1 MATAATGSEDRSVSI
16 GRVLSRGFG
25 TIGRNPLVTLGIAF
39 AFGAL
44 PFALL
49 SYGVENF
56 QPETFGTVTAFG
68 SFAIIMGWLVISI
81 LLAMISQGALVRA
94 TVAHSEGRK
103 AAFGES
109 AMAGLTAA
117 WPLFLVGL
125 LTGLGIVVGLLL
137 LIVPG
142 IMLYILWSV
151 AAPALVEERLG
162 PVEAL
167 GRSRDLTRGARWTV
181 FGLSLL
187 ILVIYW
193 MFTGAVGIV
202 ALIWSGGTP
211 DVTAIASLEGT
222 LGYLVFTTLTQT
234 ISTAVWG
241 TILSSLYIELRDW
254 KDGPA
259 TDKLA
264 DIFA

>member
-1 MATAATGSEDRSVSI
+1 MATAASGSELRSVSI
-16 GRVLSRGFG
+16 GRVLGRGFG
-25 TIGRNPLVTLGIAF
+25 TIGRNPVVTLGIAF
-39 AFGAL
+39 AFGAV

-56 QPETFGTVTAFG
+56 QPETFGTIGEFG
-68 SFAIIMGWLVISI
+68 GVAVAAAWLVISI

-103 AAFGES
+103 AGFAES
-109 AMAGLTAA
+109 AMAGLGAA

-125 LTGLGIVVGLLL
+125 LSGLGIVAGLVL

-142 IMLYILWSV
+142 IMLFIIWSV

-162 PVEAL
+162 PIEAL
-167 GRSRDLTRGARWTV
+167 GRSRELTRGARWTV

-193 MFTGAVGIV
+193 MFSGAAGIV
-202 ALIWSGGTP
+202 ALIWSGGSA
-211 DVTAIASLEGT
+211 DVAAIASLEGS
-222 LGYLVFTTLTQT
+222 LGYLAFTTLIQT

-241 TILSSLYIELRDW
+241 TILSALYIELRDW
-254 KDGPA
+254 KDGPS
-259 TDKLA
+259 TDRLA

>member
-1 MATAATGSEDRSVSI
+1 MATAAPGSGNRSVSI
-16 GRVLSRGFG
+16 GRVFGRGFG

-39 AFGAL
+39 AFGAV
-44 PFALL
+44 PFGLL
-49 SYGVENF
+49 TYGVENF
-56 QPETFGTVTAFG
+56 QPESFGIVGEFG
-68 SFAIIMGWLVISI
+68 GIAVAAAWLVISL

-103 AAFGES
+103 AGFGES

-125 LTGLGIVVGLLL
+125 LSGLGIVVGLVF

-142 IMLYILWSV
+142 IIFYVIWAV

-167 GRSRDLTRGARWTV
+167 ERSRDLTRGARWTI
-181 FGLSLL
+181 FALSLV
-187 ILVIYW
+187 IFVIYW
-193 MFTGAVGIV
+193 MFSALSAVI
-202 ALIWSGGTP
+202 ALIWSGS
-211 DVTAIASLEGT
+211 TANFTTVAALDGSLFYLVLNTLVQTIAS
-222 LGYLVFTTLTQT
+222 
-234 ISTAVWG
+234 AVWG